1 MPSENWVVENL
12 ENALETWNE
21 KMSEIWLLISQ
32 SPEDFKGGTIW
43 NIVVNINDGLK
54 AIGYALLVLFFLV
67 GVVKTCGS
75 LAEIKR
81 PEQAL
86 RLFIRF
92 AIAKGLISY
101 GMELMTA
108 LFKIVQGVIQCQ
120 QVKS

>member
-12 ENALETWNE
+12 ENAIETWNE